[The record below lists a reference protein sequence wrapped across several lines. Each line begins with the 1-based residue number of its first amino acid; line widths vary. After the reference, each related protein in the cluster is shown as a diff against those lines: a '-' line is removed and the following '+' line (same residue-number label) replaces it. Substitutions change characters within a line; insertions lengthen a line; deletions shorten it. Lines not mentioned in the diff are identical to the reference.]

1 VRRPCQKL
9 LPAADRPTVRPV
21 TQSPAEDPISIALEE
36 PMPGTAL
43 LRVTGEVDM
52 LTSPALRSGVADALA
67 LQPQLL
73 VIELNGIQF
82 LGTSGLAA
90 LFEARDEASRRGVE
104 LRLVCSSR
112 KVLRPLEI
120 AGLIDL
126 FQIAESV
133 PGALA
138 GAAPD

>member
-1 VRRPCQKL
+1 MRRPCQKL
-9 LPAADRPTVRPV
+9 LPAADRHNVRLV
-21 TQSPAEDPISIALEE
+21 TQPPAEDPISIQLEE

-52 LTSPALRSGVADALA
+52 LTSPALRNGVADALG
-67 LQPQLL
+67 LRPRLL

-90 LFEARDEASRRGVE
+90 LYEARDEASRQGVE

-112 KVLRPLEI
+112 RVLRPLEI

-126 FQIAESV
+126 FHIAESV